1 MLKRIDELGRIV
13 IPKTYRE
20 ETDIKIN
27 EDVEI
32 LRDGSNIIIKK
43 IDCMQS
49 KEAIEEAYRTL
60 QLEKDKNSEYDR
72 GFEDALK
79 FVLGKDR

>member
-1 MLKRIDELGRIV
+1 MIKKIDCVGRIA
-13 IPKTYRE
+13 IPKSFRE
-20 ETDIKIN
+20 EIGVKLN

-32 LRDGSNIIIKK
+32 TRKDNQIVIKK
-43 IDCMQS
+43 MNTMAS

-60 QLEKDKNSEYDR
+60 QLEKTGSDYDK

-79 FVLGKDR
+79 FVLGKE